1 MARYWWDGFN
11 TGGIFNCDGCGEK
24 TRQTEETNGTQLCG
38 QCWLDCTMEN
48 LHADNGTQLAQ
59 GGTHWAQDCCYI
71 CNNQS
76 SEDNWKRYKKN
87 KNKYQEV
94 V

>member
-24 TRQTEETNGTQLCG
+24 TRQTEETSGTQLCG
-38 QCWLDCTMEN
+38 KCWLDCTMEN
-48 LHADNGTQLAQ
+48 LHADKVNWEGS
-59 GGTHWAQDCCYI
+59 GTHWAQDCCYI

-87 KNKYQEV
+87 KNKY
-94 V
+94 